1 MATQITEPTER
12 SHEPNKPRTPWVLL
26 LPLALFAGALWQR
39 ERGPDTPLGNM
50 DMNGVV
56 TRNATDNAVD
66 NTVGTDTTP
75 PTRPGTV
82 TYTIYV
88 PNDDGKLQR
97 KTITEKAPS
106 PSTNDAT
113 QLRNANRALELLFQN
128 APELFPN
135 NTKLTNG
142 GVKRAPGEE
151 GNLWQVSLDQNFQ
164 QAEQWR
170 SETITQ
176 VALGAIALTAE
187 SSLGASSPQIQ
198 ILIDGKPIQT
208 LGEYDV
214 SDPISAREF
223 NSLVAQG

>member
-12 SHEPNKPRTPWVLL
+12 NHEPNKPRTPWVLL

-39 ERGPDTPLGNM
+39 ERGPDRPLGNM

-56 TRNATDNAVD
+56 TRNATNNSVD
-66 NTVGTDTTP
+66 NTVGTDT

-106 PSTNDAT
+106 SSADDAA
-113 QLRNANRALELLFQN
+113 QPRNANRALELLFQN
-128 APELFPN
+128 APELFPD

-142 GVKRAPGEE
+142 GLKRAPGEA
-151 GNLWQVSLDQNFQ
+151 GNLWQVSFNEDFQ
-164 QAEQWR
+164 QADRWR
-170 SETITQ
+170 SETITR

-187 SSLGASSPQIQ
+187 SSLDASSPQIQ
-198 ILIDGKPIQT
+198 ILVDGKPVQT

>member
-1 MATQITEPTER
+1 MATQITEPNER

-50 DMNGVV
+50 DMNGTV
-56 TRNATDNAVD
+56 TRNATDNS
-66 NTVGTDTTP
+66 VGTDTKP
-75 PTRPGTV
+75 PTRPGSV

-97 KTITEKAPS
+97 RTITEKAPS
-106 PSTNDAT
+106 SSADDAT

-128 APELFPN
+128 APELFPD
-135 NTKLTNG
+135 NTKLTSG
-142 GVKRAPGEE
+142 GVKRAPGEA
-151 GNLWQVSLDQNFQ
+151 GNLWQVSFNQGFQ
-164 QAEQWR
+164 QADRWR
-170 SETITQ
+170 SETITR
-176 VALGAIALTAE
+176 VALGAIALTTE

-214 SDPISAREF
+214 SDPISAQEF